1 MRNRANRIVLGEVRS
16 NFMPMQRTD
25 KGFRLVGIIFL
36 VLGIAFMILGT
47 AIKINSETDK
57 KGRLQTE
64 ATISAIHGSSVTVAY
79 EVHGSAYEAALG
91 YYSSGMR
98 VGDKIEIDVNPV
110 YPTDIAVSSASGL
123 LFIIFLSI
131 GAFFA
136 LMGGIF
142 VFAAGRDNSKLAQ
155 EVEPIYAQV
164 TGFERRNMYINGVPS
179 YKLKLNGK
187 DDSGQECEFTVNITT
202 IDPQGFIN
210 EHPELPVY
218 ISKTDPKKYYVETI

>member
-1 MRNRANRIVLGEVRS
+1 MRNHANSIISGEVRS

-25 KGFRLVGIIFL
+25 KGFRLVGTMLLI
-36 VLGIAFMILGT
+36 VGIAFMILGA
-47 AIKINSETDK
+47 AIKTCSAADQ
-57 KGRLQTE
+57 KGRVQTE

-79 EVHGSAYEAALG
+79 EVHGGTYEAALG

-98 VGDKIEIDVNPV
+98 VGDEIEIYVNPV
-110 YPTDIAVSSASGL
+110 YPTDIAVSNASGL
-123 LFIIFLSI
+123 LLIVFLSI

-136 LMGGIF
+136 LIGGLF
-142 VFAAGRDNSKLAQ
+142 VFLAGRNNLRLAQ
-155 EVEPIYAQV
+155 EVEPIYAQI

-187 DDSGQECEFTVNITT
+187 DDSGQEREFTVNITT
-202 IDPQGFIN
+202 FDPQGFVN

-218 ISKTDPKKYYVETI
+218 ISKTDPKRYYVETI